1 MAEEG
6 SARQV
11 WRSRQSQDLDYVYLF
26 VTRKSEVLLC
36 QDYIEEIQQSLRIRV
51 FGEFTRFRDVF
62 AYLTDLSRSKPFT
75 LIIDEFQEF
84 SFINPAILSEMQEI
98 WDRSKRESR
107 MHLIISGSV
116 YRLMKKIFENAKE
129 PLFGRSDERIHLQPF
144 GPGTL
149 LEIIRDFHESFEPI
163 DLLCFYCV
171 TGGVPKYVE
180 LLADKNALSIEQIRD
195 EFFRPNSFWLVEG
208 KTLLI
213 EEFGKDYTIYFSILS
228 LIASGKTGRTEIES
242 VLEKNIGGYLERL
255 INDFEIIR
263 VVKPIFTKPL
273 GKVQKYEIIDH
284 FLKFWFRFIF
294 KYKSAVEINNFD
306 YLKTIFNRDFK
317 TFAGKQLEQWFIQQW
332 MVSKQYSAIGSYWDR
347 KNNEIDIV
355 AVDDLNKRITFAE
368 VKMNRQN
375 LKLSELKN
383 KASLILA
390 KRPEYTAEYKMLSLE
405 DMV

>member
-1 MAEEG
+1 MKFYDRENELHILTEMHSRSLS
-6 SARQV
+6 SAKMTVLYGRRRIGKTSLALQAV
-11 WRSRQSQDLDYVYLF
+11 QDLDYVYFF

-36 QDYIEEIQQSLRIRV
+36 QDYLEEIQQSLRIRV

-62 AYLTDLSRSKPFT
+62 AYLTDLSKSKPFT

-84 SFINPAILSEMQEI
+84 SFINPAIFSEMQEI
-98 WDRSKRESR
+98 WDRSKGESR

-129 PLFGRSDERIHLQPF
+129 PLFGRADERIHLQPF

-195 EFFRPNSFWLVEG
+195 ELFRPNSFWLVEG

-255 INDFEIIR
+255 INDFEVIR

-273 GKVQKYEIIDH
+273 GQRPGRSQPDADRQGV
-284 FLKFWFRFIF
+284 
-294 KYKSAVEINNFD
+294 VEQRALAD
-306 YLKTIFNRDFK
+306 GVAAERGPGALAERR
-317 TFAGKQLEQWFIQQW
+317 ERQQRC
-332 MVSKQYSAIGSYWDR
+332 QQQQR
-347 KNNEIDIV
+347 
-355 AVDDLNKRITFAE
+355 
-368 VKMNRQN
+368 
-375 LKLSELKN
+375 
-383 KASLILA
+383 
-390 KRPEYTAEYKMLSLE
+390 
-405 DMV
+405 